1 MPRFRRATSTWVYV
15 LILAL
20 AGLWI
25 GLHVSGTD
33 ITDIQNINLFHNLGV
48 DVSTQKNVFGSW
60 GEHLGIGSGWRPE
73 LEDRYASRPHLPSIV
88 PLENGDEDL
97 ASDES
102 AASGVNPDVM
112 FEETR
117 LKLSDTVFPVLDKSD
132 SWSNEN
138 NKAIRDL
145 FRCIEL
151 GNCVENQDKGVPCC
165 FFSCKEIYRRPPT
178 VVILGSYHF
187 RGALT
192 GWVGGE
198 DMWSVLLSGIVR
210 CLDIVLTHVCVIDR
224 SRSTVRK

>member
-1 MPRFRRATSTWVYV
+1 MPRFRRATSICWVYV
-15 LILAL
+15 PILAF
-20 AGLWI
+20 AGLLI

-48 DVSTQKNVFGSW
+48 DASTPKNVFASW

-73 LEDRYASRPHLPSIV
+73 LADRYASRPHLPSIV

-102 AASGVNPDVM
+102 AASGVNADVM

-117 LKLSDTVFPVLDKSD
+117 LKLSDTVFPELDKTD

-151 GNCVENQDKGVPCC
+151 GNCVENQEKGAPCFS
-165 FFSCKEIYRRPPT
+165 FFVKKHTDGRP
-178 VVILGSYHF
+178 
-187 RGALT
+187 
-192 GWVGGE
+192 
-198 DMWSVLLSGIVR
+198 
-210 CLDIVLTHVCVIDR
+210 
-224 SRSTVRK
+224 